1 MLGTAALQ
9 LTGAFESVAVSTLT
23 RNLKTQPSDEVDSR
37 SAPEPAASWMVT
49 LESPCP
55 TESPQVRVVCA
66 VAAQFPMNFDT
77 ALDELPPQLA
87 ARSTNTGRKCQAC
100 GSLAFPRCDLPKFE
114 AALRVRTAVRRGS
127 A

>member
-9 LTGAFESVAVSTLT
+9 LTGAFESVAVSPLT

-55 TESPQVRVVCA
+55 TESPQVRVVCT
-66 VAAQFPMNFDT
+66 VAAQFTMDFDT
-77 ALDELPPQLA
+77 ALDALPPQLA
-87 ARSTNTGRKCQAC
+87 ASSPKTGRNSQAC
-100 GSLAFPRCDLPKFE
+100 AF
-114 AALRVRTAVRRGS
+114 V
-127 A
+127 